1 MINFIS
7 YIFWNFLCSSV
18 YKNAL
23 NEVEKILNTALDEID
38 TYCDMN
44 NWLVD
49 IFKFCLKWTSD
60 SPKEYRGAPAFTIEV
75 CLFSQI
81 AYLSLSLSLN
91 VKSIIL
97 ISNNLYFIQQQRLI
111 EVRQWQEKVRNFDKN
126 FITDNGIFFV
136 DCSNI
141 HDYLIPRLSQ
151 VIHEVLKFVSDE
163 ARKLATEFCD
173 EMKEVLEV
181 WLSCD

>member
-1 MINFIS
+1 M
-7 YIFWNFLCSSV
+7 
-18 YKNAL
+18 
-23 NEVEKILNTALDEID
+23 
-38 TYCDMN
+38 
-44 NWLVD
+44 
-49 IFKFCLKWTSD
+49 
-60 SPKEYRGAPAFTIEV
+60 
-75 CLFSQI
+75 
-81 AYLSLSLSLN
+81 
-91 VKSIIL
+91 
-97 ISNNLYFIQQQRLI
+97 I

-181 WLSCD
+181 WLSCDCHVIKWHIYIEYHWSVYDITQWKSNTLPARKHKVQISIFFILFKFLSDKILIINAIDPFSGPLLYRYDAMHLCSGN

>member
-1 MINFIS
+1 M
-7 YIFWNFLCSSV
+7 
-18 YKNAL
+18 
-23 NEVEKILNTALDEID
+23 
-38 TYCDMN
+38 
-44 NWLVD
+44 
-49 IFKFCLKWTSD
+49 
-60 SPKEYRGAPAFTIEV
+60 
-75 CLFSQI
+75 
-81 AYLSLSLSLN
+81 
-91 VKSIIL
+91 
-97 ISNNLYFIQQQRLI
+97 I

-151 VIHEVLKFVSDE
+151 IIHEVLKFVSDE

-181 WLSCD
+181 WLSCDCHVIK

>member
-1 MINFIS
+1 MVCRDKNFIS
-7 YIFWNFLCSSV
+7 YISWNFLCSSE

-75 CLFSQI
+75 CWFSQI
-81 AYLSLSLSLN
+81 ATC
-91 VKSIIL
+91 IL
-97 ISNNLYFIQQQRLI
+97 
-111 EVRQWQEKVRNFDKN
+111 
-126 FITDNGIFFV
+126 
-136 DCSNI
+136 
-141 HDYLIPRLSQ
+141 
-151 VIHEVLKFVSDE
+151 
-163 ARKLATEFCD
+163 
-173 EMKEVLEV
+173 
-181 WLSCD
+181 